1 MHNSSKELPFGHK
14 SIMHLPEE
22 EAQRMLI
29 LLPKLKIEKIT
40 PERFQQVNSIITQ
53 EETEGGAMQ
62 RYKQPKEN
70 G

>member
-1 MHNSSKELPFGHK
+1 
-14 SIMHLPEE
+14 MHLPEE